1 MRLTVS
7 LTSEATK
14 KMMMPSDGETPGI
27 AFRVAINPAA
37 FVTKERTRSTFV
49 MSPLS
54 HKKAQ
59 GRYLY
64 TAYPTYNA

>member
-14 KMMMPSDGETPGI
+14 KTMMPSDGVTPGI
-27 AFRVAINPAA
+27 AFKVAMNPAA
-37 FVTKERTRSTFV
+37 FVTKERRSSTFV
-49 MSPLS
+49 MLLLS
-54 HKKAQ
+54 HENEK

-64 TAYPTYNA
+64 TD

>member
-27 AFRVAINPAA
+27 ALRVAINPAA

-49 MSPLS
+49 MRSLS
-54 HKKAQ
+54 HENEM

-64 TAYPTYNA
+64 TA